1 MSFTLPPEDALLYA
15 FRRNIVVAASAG
27 TGKTY
32 RLTALYVMLT
42 LGLTSMGQT
51 DDEPLAPISPE
62 RIVATTFSRAA
73 AQEIA
78 ARVQAALT
86 SISEWSELD
95 KPPDLAEV
103 LNARRAVLRD
113 PPSVAELKRRAAD
126 ALTRSAGARIDTLH
140 GLAQQIVRTHAL
152 ALGVDPEARV
162 VDEDEAQAFADL
174 AVDEALS
181 AALDAGG
188 ARADAARALVAAAG
202 GVWGARRQVAR
213 LCDRLDEEGLLPSEL
228 LLSDHAEG
236 AIELRRSIDEMVKL
250 CRDGGVRTKDAADAL
265 AQALASSDRSVLL
278 PSGAEGQLRALFEVS
293 MRGKT
298 SDADKAFGAFRE
310 GFSGTSNADRAS
322 GVIALLREGLQLSAR
337 ERAVVVLLEDARS
350 RLAAMR
356 RREGVLGFG
365 DMLRIARDGLRDRP
379 DLAIAVRES
388 IDALLV
394 DEFQDTSRAQRD
406 IVYLLRERSDS
417 GRPLGRAP
425 IADELKPS
433 GLFLVG
439 DRKQSIYGFR
449 GADVAVFSRITG
461 ELCGPA
467 ARDALALAPE
477 ICAPMARADLVA
489 LRESRRSGGKILSF
503 VNAFSGHDFRAES
516 GDTPRD
522 FEVVYGPAD
531 HLVPVPDATDQG
543 EVVFIE
549 DDGACPPDAEPVIRG
564 ATRSM
569 REAFVAAAYTAKL
582 VRTGAAAFHDIA
594 ILARRRR
601 TLPLLELALARLDIP
616 HVVAGR
622 ALYDTTEVRDVAA
635 VLRLLVDRRD
645 RLALATVL
653 RGPAVGLSDAGLAWL
668 SIPGLGL
675 SLPLERSDAPRL
687 LPAHP
692 GWSHLGPADRT
703 RLEDFVR
710 RFVELRRAAMRL
722 HPGEAIRAAVA
733 AFDLDRVFAAMP
745 RPEMRIGNVDRLL
758 GVARRRGGTLP
769 GFVRWLDRRMNED
782 GDDREDATF
791 AEEEDA
797 VRLLTIHA
805 SKGLDFPIVIVV
817 DLDAGISPR
826 PTGVQIASIGG
837 DKPTLVLRHSSSRPN
852 PLSESALATL
862 EAGEIPA
869 RETLRTTALRL
880 ADATNRAREL
890 SERQRLTYVA
900 ITRPKRMLTLVGVAK
915 GEGTRRS
922 KGGSAFESLD
932 LGFSNPQIKSSITTH
947 VRASDLLAHP
957 DAQPR
962 DARRSMAALTGP
974 YPHWPE
980 EPPTRTV
987 AIATTPLSLFQGCP
1001 RRFRL
1006 RQLLG
1011 FDEPLSTGWID
1022 LPGPVDPNA
1031 PVVDAPVVEPIDLDP
1046 RIRGLAAHG
1055 VLERWPREAF
1065 GRPTDTADV
1074 ARRLALAG
1082 LRSDIPEASRIADGI
1097 ARFLDGPY
1105 ARTIREQGLR
1115 LLREEPFV
1123 LTIGLSPAPDGTRR
1137 VLGLRGAVDFVVFRP
1152 DGTVDVIDY
1161 KLSRPRSDLGVYA
1174 FQLHAYALSM
1184 FRREPER
1191 RIRAGVLFLAGSSPE
1206 PVFLGSDGPDGTIT
1220 PEEHDAFSRHLSE
1233 LGERFAES
1241 RWADRFD
1248 PVPLDR
1254 CRKLRCGFV
1263 GACYG
1268 PEASQ

>member
-1 MSFTLPPEDALLYA
+1 MTFVLPPEDALLYA

-32 RLTALYVMLT
+32 RLTALYVLLA
-42 LGLTSMGQT
+42 LGLTSMGQAG
-51 DDEPLAPISPE
+51 DEPLAPLSPE

-86 SISEWSELD
+86 GIAGWDEQD
-95 KPPDLAEV
+95 KPPELADV
-103 LNARRAVLRD
+103 IHARRSVLKD
-113 PPSVAELKRRAAD
+113 PPALPELKRRAAD
-126 ALTRSAGARIDTLH
+126 ALSRAAGARIDTLH

-174 AVDEALS
+174 AVDEALGG
-181 AALDAGG
+181 ALEAGG
-188 ARADAARALVAAAG
+188 ARADAARALVTAAG

-228 LLSDHAEG
+228 LLAEHADG
-236 AIELRRSIDEMVKL
+236 ARDLRRSIDELVQL
-250 CRDGGVRTKDAADAL
+250 CRDSGVRTKDAAEAL
-265 AQALASSDRSVLL
+265 ATAFASADRATLL
-278 PSGAEGQLRALFEVS
+278 PSGAEAQLREFFEVS
-293 MRGKT
+293 LRGKT
-298 SDADKAFGAFRE
+298 SDSDKAFGAFRE
-310 GFSGTSNADRAS
+310 KLAGTSNADRAS
-322 GVIALLREGLQLSAR
+322 GVIALLREGLHLSAR
-337 ERAVVVLLEDARS
+337 ERAIVVLLEDARA

-379 DLAIAVRES
+379 DLAIAVRDS

-406 IVYLLRERSDS
+406 IVYLLRERNES
-417 GRPLGRAP
+417 GRAVGRAP
-425 IADELKPS
+425 IADELKSS

-461 ELCGPA
+461 ELCGPL
-467 ARDALALAPE
+467 AREALALAPE
-477 ICAPMARADLVA
+477 ICAPIARADLVA

-503 VNAFSGHDFRAES
+503 VNAYAAHDFRAES
-516 GDTPRD
+516 GEHPRD

-531 HLVPVPDATDQG
+531 HLVPVPTAADQG

-549 DDGACPPDAEPVIRG
+549 DDGGCPPDAEPAVRG

-569 REAFVAAAYTAKL
+569 REAFVAAAFTAKQA
-582 VRTGAAAFHDIA
+582 RSGACAFRDIA

-622 ALYDTTEVRDVAA
+622 ALYDTAEVRDVAA

-653 RGPAVGLSDAGLAWL
+653 RGPAVGLSDTGLAWL
-668 SIPGLGL
+668 AIPGLGL
-675 SLPLERSDAPRL
+675 SLPLERSDALRL

-692 GWSHLGPADRT
+692 GWVHLGPADRT

-733 AFDLDRVFAAMP
+733 AFDLDRVFAAMH

-769 GFVRWLDRRMNED
+769 GFVRWLDRRMRD
-782 GDDREDATF
+782 DTDDREDAMF

-805 SKGLDFPIVIVV
+805 SKGLDFPVVLVV

-852 PLSESALATL
+852 PLSDSALATL

-869 RETLRTTALRL
+869 RETLRTAALRL

-900 ITRPKRMLTLVGVAK
+900 FTRPKRMLALVGVAK

-922 KGGSAFESLD
+922 KGGSAFESLE
-932 LGFSNPQIKSSITTH
+932 LGLSDSQIKGSITTH
-947 VRASDLLAHP
+947 ERASDLLAHP

-962 DARRSMAALTGP
+962 DPRRSMATLTGP
-974 YPHWPE
+974 SPHWPE
-980 EPPTRTV
+980 EPPTRTI

-1011 FDEPLSTGWID
+1011 FDEPLSTGWVD
-1022 LPGPVDPNA
+1022 LPGAPSAGDSPVDMPEL
-1031 PVVDAPVVEPIDLDP
+1031 EPIDLDP

-1065 GRPTDTADV
+1065 GKPTDTADV

-1082 LRSDIPEASRIADGI
+1082 LRSDIPEASRIAEGI

-1123 LTIGLSPAPDGTRR
+1123 LTIPLSPAPDGTPR

-1184 FRREPER
+1184 IRREPGR
-1191 RIRAGVLFLAGSSPE
+1191 RIRAGVLFLAGSSAE
-1206 PVFLGSDGPDGTIT
+1206 PVFLPAQGLDGTIS
-1220 PEEHDAFSRHLSE
+1220 PDEHEAFLQHLAD

-1268 PEASQ
+1268 PEASV

>member
-1 MSFTLPPEDALLYA
+1 MNFVLPQEDALLYA

-32 RLTALYVMLT
+32 RLTALYMLLS
-42 LGLTSMGQT
+42 LGLTSMGQS

-86 SISEWSELD
+86 GITTWDEQD
-95 KPPDLAEV
+95 KPPELAEV
-103 LNARRAVLRD
+103 INARRAVLRD
-113 PPSVAELKRRAAD
+113 PPSVVELKKRAAD
-126 ALTRSAGARIDTLH
+126 ALTRAAGARIDTLH

-152 ALGVDPEARV
+152 TLGVDPEARV

-174 AVDEALS
+174 AVDEALG
-181 AALDAGG
+181 AAFEAGG
-188 ARADAARALVAAAG
+188 TRADAARALVGAAG

-228 LLSDHAEG
+228 LLAEHAEG
-236 AIELRRSIDEMVKL
+236 AIELRRSIGEMVKL

-265 AQALASSDRSVLL
+265 ATALASADSSVLL
-278 PSGAEGQLRALFEVS
+278 PPGAEAQLRSFFEVS
-293 MRGKT
+293 LRGKT

-365 DMLRIARDGLRDRP
+365 DMLRIARDGLRDHP
-379 DLAIAVRES
+379 ELAIAVRES

-406 IVYLLRERSDS
+406 IVYLLRERNGS
-417 GRPLGRAP
+417 GRALGRAP
-425 IADELKPS
+425 VADELKPS

-461 ELCGPA
+461 ELCGPR
-467 ARDALALAPE
+467 AREQLALAPE
-477 ICAPMARADLVA
+477 ICAPIARADLVA

-503 VNAFSGHDFRAES
+503 VNAYASHDFRAES

-531 HLVPVPDATDQG
+531 HLVPVASAADQG
-543 EVVFIE
+543 EVVYIE
-549 DDGACPPDAEPVIRG
+549 DDGGCPPDAEPAIKG

-569 REAFVAAAYTAKL
+569 REAFVAAAFAAKQ
-582 VRTGAAAFHDIA
+582 VRSGACAFRDIA

-622 ALYDTTEVRDVAA
+622 ALYDTAEVRDVAA

-668 SIPGLGL
+668 AIPGLGL
-675 SLPLERSDAPRL
+675 HLPLERSDAPRL
-687 LPAHP
+687 LPGHP
-692 GWSHLGPADRT
+692 GWAHLGPADRT

-769 GFVRWLDRRMNED
+769 GFVRWLDRRMRED
-782 GDDREDATF
+782 TDDREDAVF

-805 SKGLDFPIVIVV
+805 SKGLDFPVVLVV

-852 PLSESALATL
+852 PLSDTALATL
-862 EAGEIPA
+862 EAGDLPA
-869 RETLRTTALRL
+869 RETLRTAALRL
-880 ADATNRAREL
+880 ADATNRARES

-900 ITRPKRMLTLVGVAK
+900 FTRPKRLLALVGVYK
-915 GEGTRRS
+915 GEGARRS
-922 KGGSAFESLD
+922 KGGSAFESLE
-932 LGFSNPQIKSSITTH
+932 LGLSNPQIKGSITTH
-947 VRASDLLAHP
+947 LRAADLLADP

-962 DARRSMAALTGP
+962 DARKTMASLTGP

-980 EPPTRTV
+980 EPPTRTI

-1011 FDEPLSTGWID
+1011 FDEPLSTGWVD
-1022 LPGPVDPNA
+1022 LPGAA
-1031 PVVDAPVVEPIDLDP
+1031 PADAPAVDTPLLEPVDLDP

-1082 LRSDIPEASRIADGI
+1082 LRSDIPEASRIAEGI

-1105 ARTIREQGLR
+1105 ARQIREQGLR

-1123 LTIGLSPAPDGTRR
+1123 LTIGLSPAPDGTKR

-1191 RIRAGVLFLAGSSPE
+1191 RIRAGVLFLAGSSAE
-1206 PVFLGSDGPDGTIT
+1206 PIFLETEGKDGTISSA
-1220 PEEHDAFSRHLSE
+1220 EHDAFSKHLAE

-1268 PEASQ
+1268 PEASV